1 MDTGCKI
8 KMERQ
13 ASCLVWMRFFSR
25 SPPLHWPPTVIT
37 SAYGPVSIY
46 PSSQDPMK
54 TSQINFHKIW
64 IPDSLEVTRRGML
77 HVIIQGVGRGYFYIL
92 RTVHPPCLSL
102 HLKML
107 QMMVTMMV
115 TPRMVMARV
124 VDTVMIIIS
133 PSFVTKP
140 RMHAGLGLHWSPP
153 EHLWLMLQALSD
165 ALYISWILT
174 WHERTFETRSCGP
187 YLLPLLLSIIWV
199 ARTTSELCCA
209 IRGFRPKNTRFRPVL
224 QTP

>member
-25 SPPLHWPPTVIT
+25 PPPPALTPYWDYISLWT
-37 SAYGPVSIY
+37 CLNIF
-46 PSSQDPMK
+46 QLPMK
-54 TSQINFHKIW
+54 TSQINVHEIW
-64 IPDSLEVTRRGML
+64 IHDRQEVTRRGML

-165 ALYISWILT
+165 ALYISWILNR
-174 WHERTFETRSCGP
+174 HERTFETRSCGP